1 MRLLALFQ
9 EHGACLRCRHRTSG
23 EGFPCMIVGQVLLAR
38 PRATMPDSVRVK
50 EPITTA
56 VPDGIIGQG
65 YERHIQPETA

>member
-1 MRLLALFQ
+1 
-9 EHGACLRCRHRTSG
+9 
-23 EGFPCMIVGQVLLAR
+23 MIVGQVLLAH

-56 VPDGIIGQG
+56 VPDGIIVQG

>member
-1 MRLLALFQ
+1 
-9 EHGACLRCRHRTSG
+9 
-23 EGFPCMIVGQVLLAR
+23 MIVGQVLLAR